1 MKYDKNDPFYYYE
14 IVRLNIK
21 KYRVKANLTQHELAE
36 LTGISQKYLS
46 QIESDIKDKKYF
58 TLTVIGKIANA
69 LNIDIAELFKAN
81 K

>member
-1 MKYDKNDPFYYYE
+1 MKYDKDDPFYYYE
-14 IVRLNIK
+14 IVILNIK
-21 KYRVKANLTQHELAE
+21 KNRIKANLTQHQLAE

-69 LNIDIAELFKAN
+69 LNIDITELFKVE
-81 K
+81 

>member
-21 KYRVKANLTQHELAE
+21 KYRTMANLTQHELAE

-46 QIESDIKDKKYF
+46 QIESNIKDKKYF

-69 LNIDIAELFKAN
+69 LNVDIAEFFKE
-81 K
+81 